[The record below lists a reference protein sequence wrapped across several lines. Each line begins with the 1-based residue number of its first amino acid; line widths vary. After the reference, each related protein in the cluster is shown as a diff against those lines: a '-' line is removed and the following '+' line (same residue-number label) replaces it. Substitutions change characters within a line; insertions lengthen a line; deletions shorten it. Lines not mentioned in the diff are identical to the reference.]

1 MKNSVSSLQKN
12 EYCWRLGDLVD
23 RVGVK
28 ELHSPEQNSRLVPRK
43 ETEYLPGAKSGI
55 RQTED
60 HVKLIS
66 KTPSP
71 AHDINQHNKS
81 FFKVCT
87 CCTVNC

>member
-23 RVGVK
+23 GRCEGVTQ
-28 ELHSPEQNSRLVPRK
+28 SRAEQSFGPN
-43 ETEYLPGAKSGI
+43 EGNAEYLPGAKSGI